1 MMKYTVDKN
10 GIVNIVDWNSII
22 VVLPKMPVADT
33 DVVEDTLNEM
43 ECRYAN
49 LVREYRNLNTAKMRR
64 KEIIDILVD
73 LEDQI
78 EELKINLSL

>member
-10 GIVNIVDWNSII
+10 GIVNILNNTITSTR
-22 VVLPKMPVADT
+22 VVKIDEDAIEDAIT
-33 DVVEDTLNEM
+33 DLDR
-43 ECRYAN
+43 RYDR
-49 LVREYRNLNTAKMRR
+49 LVREYRNLGTAKMRR

>member
-1 MMKYTVDKN
+1 MMKYTVDNK
-10 GIVNIVDWNSII
+10 GIVNILNNTITSTR
-22 VVLPKMPVADT
+22 VVKIDEDAIEDAIT
-33 DVVEDTLNEM
+33 DLDR
-43 ECRYAN
+43 RYDR
-49 LVREYRNLNTAKMRR
+49 LVREYRNLGTAKMRR